1 MTSLGYLQYSEIN
14 DSSAINMNELEK
26 KKLTRHNI
34 TVKKRH
40 DTNENG
46 ANAMGANAMG
56 ANAMGANA
64 MGSNSVGANGIGAN
78 AMGANETSENV
89 QNMLKL
95 INNSNGYENEDANSL
110 ADFNPPPRAQVS
122 TKIPTFDSQNTRDAN
137 HSVQNNIQAQNMMQ
151 KRQNNIQN
159 TNGLNTNDLNID
171 YEKPTT
177 IQNNN
182 DDMLNVSAVNP
193 RQYPAPLD
201 SYEGFNT
208 LPKTYASDYYKQYVP
223 YFNQTGGQNMNKNQ
237 ILEKLNYMIHLLEEQ
252 KDEKTGHVMEEV
264 ILYSF
269 LGVFIIFIV
278 DSFARVGKY
287 TR

>member
-14 DSSAINMNELEK
+14 DNSAINGNMTELEK
-26 KKLTRHNI
+26 KKQARHNI
-34 TVKKRH
+34 TIKKRH
-40 DTNENG
+40 DTN
-46 ANAMGANAMG
+46 
-56 ANAMGANA
+56 
-64 MGSNSVGANGIGAN
+64 GSLNTVGNNS
-78 AMGANETSENV
+78 SDNV

-95 INNSNGYENEDANSL
+95 INNSNGYDNDNDDSSNL
-110 ADFNPPPRAQVS
+110 VDFNPPPRAEIS
-122 TKIPTFDSQNTRDAN
+122 SKSPNGIGPNGMGSNGMGPNGMGAN
-137 HSVQNNIQAQNMMQ
+137 GMGPNGTCHSSDIMPNAMPSEKNFNIE
-151 KRQNNIQN
+151 
-159 TNGLNTNDLNID
+159 

-177 IQNNN
+177 ILQNQQNTN
-182 DDMLNVSAVNP
+182 LLENIPPVKP
-193 RQYPAPLD
+193 RQYPVPLD

-223 YFNQTGGQNMNKNQ
+223 YFNQAASGGDGSQMNSANKNQ
-237 ILEKLNYMIHLLEEQ
+237 LLEKLNYMIHLLEEQ

>member
-14 DSSAINMNELEK
+14 DNSAISPTELDK
-26 KKLTRHNI
+26 KKQARHNI
-34 TVKKRH
+34 TIKKRH
-40 DTNENG
+40 DTAPP
-46 ANAMGANAMG
+46 ANND
-56 ANAMGANA
+56 
-64 MGSNSVGANGIGAN
+64 
-78 AMGANETSENV
+78 NV

-95 INNSNGYENEDANSL
+95 INNSNGYENETDDSGL
-110 ADFNPPPRAQVS
+110 ADFNPPPRAEVS
-122 TKIPTFDSQNTRDAN
+122 SKSEGENGSNRIGSNGIGSNSAG
-137 HSVQNNIQAQNMMQ
+137 VGAKGI
-151 KRQNNIQN
+151 N
-159 TNGLNTNDLNID
+159 TNVNID
-171 YEKPTT
+171 YEKPINITSPPSVDTT
-177 IQNNN
+177 
-182 DDMLNVSAVNP
+182 VKP

-201 SYEGFNT
+201 SYDGYA

-223 YFNQTGGQNMNKNQ
+223 SFNQTDISQSMNKNQ
-237 ILEKLNYMIHLLEEQ
+237 VLEKLNYLIHLLEEQ